1 MKPRDELIMNQMKAD
16 ASLYRGLFLFCLIG
30 VAFGVAIALY
40 LLFVYRDILLFCKA
54 ACISVAVMGMALG
67 MKNMGDS
74 AAKALKEIGPDAEDL
89 DQHQDYS
96 DSTMSALR
104 EAQHTRGEYAQLV
117 AAYSI
122 IGLLLFAVG
131 ILLVALTPS
140 LDMPY
145 LILVGTG
152 LSATG
157 LLLVLTAIKDYRSLV
172 LLRKIEAL
180 E

>member
-1 MKPRDELIMNQMKAD
+1 MNQMKAD

-40 LLFVYRDILLFCKA
+40 LLLVYRDILLFCKA

-74 AAKALKEIGPDAEDL
+74 AAKALKEIGSDAEDL

-104 EAQHTRGEYAQLV
+104 EAQHTRG
-117 AAYSI
+117 AYSI
-122 IGLLLFAVG
+122 IGFLLFAVG